1 MVATALVRVGGVHPP
16 LVYVRHAMAVPAEGV
31 HPTAWELDDEGRASA
46 RAMAARLEVGDGVG
60 AVVTSTEPKALGT
73 AEEIAGVWAAPV
85 VPDDR
90 LREAMRPWIGPG
102 YRGVVHRYLRG
113 ELPEGWEP
121 HGDVA
126 RRVGAAVREAAES
139 SGGRTLVVVSHGL
152 SLALHLGERLG
163 PEFDREGFW
172 SSLAFPD
179 AWVLDQQ
186 GFLHRCDRA
195 PHR

>member
-1 MVATALVRVGGVHPP
+1 
-16 LVYVRHAMAVPAEGV
+16 
-31 HPTAWELDDEGRASA
+31 
-46 RAMAARLEVGDGVG
+46 
-60 AVVTSTEPKALGT
+60 T
-73 AEEIAGVWAAPV
+73 AEEIAAEWE
-85 VPDDR
+85 VPLLADER

-102 YRGVVHRYLRG
+102 YRAVVHRYLRG

-126 RRVGAAVREAAES
+126 RRVGAAVREAADRAGE
-139 SGGRTLVVVSHGL
+139 RTLVVVSHGL

-163 PEFDREGFW
+163 PEFDRESFW

-179 AWVLDQQ
+179 AWVLDEQ

-195 PHR
+195 PHL

>member
-1 MVATALVRVGGVHPP
+1 
-16 LVYVRHAMAVPAEGV
+16 MAVQAEGA
-31 HPTAWELDDEGRASA
+31 HPTGWELDEAGRDTA
-46 RAMAARLEVGDGVG
+46 RHLAERLEVGEGVG
-60 AVVTSTEPKALGT
+60 ALVTSTEPKALGT
-73 AEEIAGVWAAPV
+73 AEEIAGVWEVPV
-85 VPDDR
+85 VADER

-102 YRGVVHRYLRG
+102 YRAVVHRYLRG

-126 RRVGAAVREAAES
+126 RRVGAAVREATVRAGE
-139 SGGRTLVVVSHGL
+139 RTVVVVSHGL

-186 GFLHRCDRA
+186 GFLHRCERA
-195 PHR
+195 PHL